1 MSIPSSCDVLVI
13 GAGPAGTAAACALAR
28 AGRHVVIADQRAF
41 PRDKVCGD
49 GLISDSLGALEAL
62 GLRERVTREAEPA
75 TELRVYA
82 PSGRYVALRGE
93 FACVPRERLDAI
105 LLQAAIE
112 SGATFVPQA
121 VATAPIVKAD
131 RVAGAQFMSGADA
144 RAIGA
149 RVTLLATGGNA
160 TALAAFGF
168 DVPMKPMGTAGRA
181 YFAAPASVAAQHR
194 HLTIAYHREWCPGY
208 GWIFPSPGNRFN
220 IGVGLFARDRHVTPG
235 LHEFW
240 HFFLSRF
247 EPAAAIVRA
256 STQLTEFRG
265 APLRTGL
272 TRAQFGRPGVLVIG
286 EAAAMTY
293 PATGEG
299 IGKAMESGLLVAR
312 LADDALA
319 GRLRLETLHVT
330 YGMEFRRQFSSRYHA
345 YHVAQS
351 WASSPFVL
359 NLLAAR
365 ANAGRFVR
373 RELEALLAE
382 EGDARALFSAKGLL
396 AGLVR

>member
-1 MSIPSSCDVLVI
+1 MSIPSTCDVLVV
-13 GAGPAGTAAACALAR
+13 GAGPAGSTAACALAR
-28 AGRHVVIADQRAF
+28 AGLHVVVADQRAF

-49 GLISDSLGALEAL
+49 GLISDALGALDAL
-62 GLRERVTREAEPA
+62 GLRDRVAREAAVA

-82 PSGRYVALRGE
+82 PAGRHVALRGE
-93 FACVPRERLDAI
+93 FACLPRERFDALLLDA
-105 LLQAAIE
+105 
-112 SGATFVPQA
+112 
-121 VATAPIVKAD
+121 ATAS
-131 RVAGAQFMSGADA
+131 GAQFVPGATVTGPLVA
-144 RAIGA
+144 EGRVVGA
-149 RVTLLATGGNA
+149 RFTASGETREMSARLTLLATGGNA
-160 TALAAFGF
+160 TALTAFGL

-181 YFAAPASVAAQHR
+181 YFEAPAAMAAEHR

-208 GWIFPSPGNRFN
+208 GWIFPGPGNRFN
-220 IGVGLFARDRHVTPG
+220 IGVGLFPGSGGIARG

-240 HFFLSRF
+240 AFFLSRF

-256 STQLTEFRG
+256 STALTEFRG

-272 TRAQFGRPGVLVIG
+272 TRAQFGRPGLLVIG

-299 IGKAMESGLLVAR
+299 IGKAMESGLLVAG
-312 LADDALA
+312 LAADALA
-319 GRLRLETLHVT
+319 GRTPIETLHVA
-330 YGMEFRRQFSSRYHA
+330 YGAEFRRRFDGRYRA
-345 YHVAQS
+345 YQVAQT

-373 RELEALLAE
+373 RELESLVAE
-382 EGDARALFSAKGLL
+382 QGDARDLFSARGLL
-396 AGLVR
+396 AALVR

>member
-1 MSIPSSCDVLVI
+1 MSIPSTCDVLVI

-28 AGRHVVIADQRAF
+28 AGHHVVIADQRAF

-49 GLISDSLGALEAL
+49 GLISDSLGALDGL
-62 GLRERVTREAEPA
+62 GIRERVAREAQAA

-82 PSGRYVALRGE
+82 PGGRHVALRGE
-93 FACVPRERLDAI
+93 FACIPRARLDDI
-105 LLQAAIE
+105 LLEAAIE
-112 SGATFVPQA
+112 AGAMFMPRLTAVAPILGTPCVSGARFVG
-121 VATAPIVKAD
+121 
-131 RVAGAQFMSGADA
+131 AGSPCD
-144 RAIGA
+144 IGA
-149 RVTLLATGGNA
+149 RLTLLATGGNA

-181 YFAAPASVAAQHR
+181 YFAAPAEIAARHR
-194 HLTIAYHREWCPGY
+194 HLTIAYRSEWCPGY

-220 IGVGLFARDRHVTPG
+220 IGVGLFTRARSATRS

-240 HFFLSRF
+240 DFFVSRF

-256 STQLTEFRG
+256 AVQLTDFRG

-272 TRAQFGRPGVLVIG
+272 TAARFGRPGLLVIG

-312 LADDALA
+312 LAGDALA
-319 GRLRLETLHVT
+319 GRTPLEMLHVT
-330 YGMEFRRQFSSRYHA
+330 YENEFRQSFTGRYRA
-345 YHVAQS
+345 YRVAQQ

-359 NLLAAR
+359 NVLAAR
-365 ANAGRFVR
+365 ANTGHVVR
-373 RELEALLAE
+373 RELEALVAE
-382 EGDARALFSAKGLL
+382 RGDARALFSAKGLL
-396 AGLVR
+396 AALVR